1 MTAPASDAST
11 GSLAPLLAGLR
22 SSSPPVL
29 ISGLLLAVV
38 FLALIELAFAS
49 GALWRIKLGWLLSGP
64 LDDWTYALWNIKQF
78 DPAQPISRHVFLVGG
93 SSAREALTSN
103 ESVSAALS
111 ENAAQPHVFINLGT
125 RNQTLAESVVLVDN
139 LPPSDSGL
147 IVFGLH
153 PIFFRDDLGD
163 ALGAWRGVHYPM
175 DSAAL
180 DDVLEGVLGELPR
193 GPSLDIYRYRA
204 WIANYL
210 SARLR
215 GRNLLRSLDYVNHIY
230 IGHRP
235 PALAP
240 RLAQVGGK
248 MTGYPQNFGLN
259 AKLLEA
265 AITASR
271 KKGYRV
277 LLVSLPRN
285 PVGDRTVLEP
295 YLAHYYQALR
305 GLAQRERVEF
315 IDMHGRLQLERTAF
329 FDHVHLL
336 SDSRDHFQRYFVDL
350 LLHHLGPS

>member
-1 MTAPASDAST
+1 MSSPESEAST
-11 GSLAPLLAGLR
+11 GALAPLLAGLR

-29 ISGLLLAVV
+29 LSGLLLAVV
-38 FLALIELAFAS
+38 FLVLIELAFAS
-49 GALWRIKLGWLLSGP
+49 GTLWRIKLGWLLSGP
-64 LDDWTYALWNIKQF
+64 LDDWTYALWNVKQF
-78 DPAQPISRHVFLVGG
+78 DPTRPVSRHVFLVGG

-111 ENAAQPHVFINLGT
+111 ENAAQPHVFLNLGT
-125 RNQTLAESVVLVDN
+125 RNQTLAESVVLIDN

-163 ALGAWRGVHYPM
+163 ALDAWRGVHYPM
-175 DSAAL
+175 DSPAL
-180 DDVLEGVLGELPR
+180 NDVLEGVLGELPHVV
-193 GPSLDIYRYRA
+193 SFDVFRYRA

-215 GRNLLRSLDYVNHIY
+215 SRSLLRSLDYVNHIY

-248 MTGYPQNFGLN
+248 MVGYKQNFGLN
-259 AKLLEA
+259 AKLLDA
-265 AITASR
+265 AITVSR
-271 KKGYRV
+271 EKGYRV

-295 YLAHYYQALR
+295 YLAHYFQALQ
-305 GLAQRERVEF
+305 GLAQREGVEF

-336 SDSRDHFQRYFVDL
+336 SDSRDYFQRHFVDL
-350 LLHHLGPS
+350 LLHHLDPS